1 MKNSTS
7 NTANPRILEKES
19 QAQQVSLAKSH
30 REQVCLESSDLD
42 SSSSSSRAAQSGV
55 AIHSPNTQKLE
66 SKSPQAPFG
75 ELIPS
80 LSSLAQAHINF
91 SPTNSI
97 GGLVQVAGTGWTMAG
112 TIAHLCGIPLAMP
125 IGGNSFS
132 NKYFLDSALCA
143 SDVLATRGY
152 SQVYLSG
159 LDSSFAGMKYF
170 LQSHSI
176 AVMDL
181 PYFQAQG
188 IVPAH
193 LDQDLQG
200 FWGLKDSKIFEL
212 ALDTLPTLKEPFA
225 LYVSTIDTHH
235 PDGFVDSHA
244 CGDIERDY
252 KGAFTC
258 TDRLIADFIKR
269 AQSIY
274 GDSLSI
280 VVLGD
285 HLSMKVGGFFP
296 PNANR
301 YVFNLF
307 INPKFTTPYTIE
319 STKSRT
325 LSHFDIAP
333 LLLDSVGIR
342 AESFGLGRNP
352 LYGQTLLESTFSQ
365 DELNAQISQKNR
377 MYDSFWEVGRKPTLK
392 HLHLAPKE

>member
-1 MKNSTS
+1 MRPCEHSQSKPFSSTS
-7 NTANPRILEKES
+7 LES
-19 QAQQVSLAKSH
+19 QAESEKPKSYC
-30 REQVCLESSDLD
+30 EQIE
-42 SSSSSSRAAQSGV
+42 
-55 AIHSPNTQKLE
+55 LE
-66 SKSPQAPFG
+66 SKSHNSSSTILQAQAPFG
-75 ELIPS
+75 ELIPN
-80 LSSLAQAHINF
+80 LSSLAQTHINF
-91 SPTNSI
+91 SPTRFI

-132 NKYFLDSALCA
+132 NKYFLDSALCV
-143 SDVLATRGY
+143 SDVLANRGY
-152 SQVYLSG
+152 NQAYVSG

-188 IVPAH
+188 VLPVH
-193 LDQDLQG
+193 LGADLQG
-200 FWGLKDSKIFEL
+200 FWGLKDSKLFEL
-212 ALDTLPTLKEPFA
+212 ALDMLPTLKEPFA

-244 CGDIERDY
+244 CNDIERDY

-258 TDRLIADFIKR
+258 TDRLMADFIKR

-285 HLSMKVGGFFP
+285 HLSMKAGEFFP
-296 PNANR
+296 SNVNR
-301 YVFNLF
+301 YVFDLF
-307 INPKFTTPYTIE
+307 INPKFTAPYTIE
-319 STKSRT
+319 SIKFRT

-333 LLLDSVGIR
+333 LLLDSVGIKVGG
-342 AESFGLGRNP
+342 FGLGRNP

-365 DELNAQISQKNR
+365 DELDAQISQKNR
-377 MYDSFWEVGRKPTLK
+377 MYDSFWEVGRKPTFK
-392 HLHLAPKE
+392 HSYLAPKE